1 MGDYREWAAGAT
13 PGVTVWSRP
22 GGTGRYRVLPDGCMD
37 IVWHDGTLLVAGPD
51 TVAHVAHDP
60 EDSHYAGLR
69 FAPGVGP
76 AVLGA
81 PAREL
86 RDLRVPLDALW
97 PGARVRELAGRA
109 ADEGPAAALEAW
121 AAARFRAMAP
131 ADPVPGA
138 VAAAL
143 AAGGTVS
150 AVAAGTG
157 LGERQ
162 LRRRCEAAFGYGPK
176 TLARVLRLQRALA
189 LARAGTPFAEVAA
202 EAGFADQPHLA
213 REVRA
218 LAGVPLG
225 ELLRP
230 PAAGDAPSQDAANR
244 STALPS
250 GSRTTA

>member
-1 MGDYREWAAGAT
+1 VGAYRERNGGA
-13 PGVTVWSRP
+13 PGLTVWTRTE
-22 GGTGRYRVLPDGCMD
+22 GAGRYRVLPDGCMD
-37 IVWHDGTLLVAGPD
+37 LVWHDGRLLIAGPD
-51 TVAHVAHDP
+51 TVAHVSDDRP
-60 EDSHYAGLR
+60 GSSYAGLR

-81 PAREL
+81 PARDL
-86 RDLRVPLDALW
+86 RNQRVPLDALW
-97 PGARVRELAGRA
+97 PGVRARELAERA
-109 ADEGPAAALEAW
+109 GDDPAAVLEAW
-121 AAARFRAMAP
+121 AVARMRAAGP
-131 ADPVPGA
+131 ADPLPGA

-143 AAGGTVS
+143 DAGGTVA

-189 LARAGTPFAEVAA
+189 LARAGRPFAEVAVA
-202 EAGFADQPHLA
+202 AGFADQPHLA

-225 ELLRP
+225 ELLGP
-230 PAAGDAPSQDAANR
+230 VPTGAAGAGQEAANR
-244 STALPS
+244 STELPS
-250 GSRTTA
+250 GSMTTA

>member
-1 MGDYREWAAGAT
+1 
-13 PGVTVWSRP
+13 
-22 GGTGRYRVLPDGCMD
+22 MD
-37 IVWHDGTLLVAGPD
+37 LVWHDGRLLIAGPD
-51 TVAHVAHDP
+51 TVAHLS
-60 EDSHYAGLR
+60 EDRPGSSYAGLR

-76 AVLGA
+76 SVLGA
-81 PAREL
+81 PAAEL
-86 RDLRVPLDALW
+86 RDRRVPLDALW
-97 PGARVRELAGRA
+97 PGALARELAERAGDDPAAVLETWAVARMRA
-109 ADEGPAAALEAW
+109 AGPADAL
-121 AAARFRAMAP
+121 P
-131 ADPVPGA
+131 AA
-138 VAAAL
+138 VARAL
-143 AAGGTVS
+143 SAGGTI
-150 AVAAGTG
+150 AAAAAGTG

-162 LRRRCEAAFGYGPK
+162 VRRRCEAAFGYGPK

-189 LARAGTPFAEVAA
+189 LARAGRPYAEVAV

-230 PAAGDAPSQDAANR
+230 PPADAHPAGGDPAAGGGVDARPGFPGRQDAANR

>member
-1 MGDYREWAAGAT
+1 VGEYRERDGRAAGL
-13 PGVTVWSRP
+13 TVWERTD
-22 GGTGRYRVLPDGCMD
+22 GGGRYRVLPDGCMD
-37 IVWHDGTLLVAGPD
+37 LVWHDGTLLIAGPD
-51 TVAHVAHDP
+51 TVAHVS
-60 EDSHYAGLR
+60 EDRPGSRYAGLR

-81 PAREL
+81 PAGEV

-97 PGARVRELAGRA
+97 PAARARELAERA
-109 ADEGPAAALEAW
+109 AGDPAAALEAW
-121 AAARFRAMAP
+121 AVARLRAAEP
-131 ADPVPGA
+131 ADPLPGA

-143 AAGGTVS
+143 AAGST
-150 AVAAGTG
+150 VAAAAAGAG

-189 LARAGTPFAEVAA
+189 LARGGTPFAEVAA

-225 ELLRP
+225 DLLRP
-230 PAAGDAPSQDAANR
+230 ADQDAAEAAKR

-250 GSRTTA
+250 GSFTTA